1 VGLEGTGILAS
12 DFTNEAKR
20 RGLTDQDIE
29 EALKLL
35 SSVSVVSEALKLAD
49 LGATAMH
56 DVTRGGIFE
65 TLLEIGACSHTCM
78 HVDRSKIPVPEV
90 VQRFANAFTFDPLK
104 MISSGTLVATLPLK
118 HAMQQKKPLK
128 AGLANSSALE

>member
-65 TLLEIGACSHTCM
+65 TLLEIELALIHACTST
-78 HVDRSKIPVPEV
+78 
-90 VQRFANAFTFDPLK
+90 DPK
-104 MISSGTLVATLPLK
+104 S
-118 HAMQQKKPLK
+118 QCQKWC
-128 AGLANSSALE
+128 SALLTPLPSIHSR